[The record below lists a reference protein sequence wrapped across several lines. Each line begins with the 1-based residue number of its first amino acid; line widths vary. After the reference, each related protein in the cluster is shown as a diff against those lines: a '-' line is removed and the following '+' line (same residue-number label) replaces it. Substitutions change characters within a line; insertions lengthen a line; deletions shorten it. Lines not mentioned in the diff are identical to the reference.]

1 MKMNKLG
8 SFIEPEI
15 SVTLE
20 AYRKMRNYVMIH
32 DKEIGWFG
40 TVVNDGNKYVIA
52 DVFLP
57 EQEVNG
63 TYNEIGDKTL
73 IKLASEL
80 NSEQISRIKCYGHSH
95 VNMSVSPSGT
105 DNEQVEELTSGSSWF
120 ITVINNKR
128 DNWYVAF
135 NDYAR
140 GLQFEFDELPLYIPK
155 DETIANEIKE
165 KVKNRVVVAT
175 PSKAVSRGYQD
186 YWGNYGGYGVAN
198 SKYQKKD
205 EKDTGKD
212 TIETDDNII
221 YSYKVIDNLV
231 EYYLQNMD
239 NQDIGET
246 TYRAIVETATK
257 MSDCD
262 SCPYAVEGKCTVLE
276 FAGATSKYG
285 IEDTLCPDLLEDIAL
300 EDMYDYED
308 YNTYIYYLEE
318 FMMDR
323 YSVGGARK

>member
-155 DETIANEIKE
+155 DESIAQEIKE
-165 KVKNRVVVAT
+165 KVKDKPIQVV
-175 PSKAVSRGYQD
+175 SKGYQN
-186 YWGNYGGYGVAN
+186 YWSNYGGYAMAN
-198 SKYQKKD
+198 MPKNKVEDKEKEKEKELDDDLDYEYQ
-205 EKDTGKD
+205 
-212 TIETDDNII
+212 
-221 YSYKVIDNLV
+221 VIDSLV
-231 EYYLQNMD
+231 DYYLQNMD
-239 NQDIGET
+239 DPNTGEV
-246 TYRAIVETATK
+246 TYRALIESASN
-257 MSDCD
+257 MHDC
-262 SCPYAVEGKCTVLE
+262 SKCEYADKSTGECTVLKL
-276 FAGATSKYG
+276 AGATSKYG
-285 IEDTLCPDLLEDIAL
+285 ISEVLCPDIIQDDDLEY
-300 EDMYDYED
+300 MYDYID
-308 YNTYIYYLEE
+308 YNTYLYYLEE
-318 FMMDR
+318 FMMER
-323 YSVGGARK
+323 YFTGGVVQ